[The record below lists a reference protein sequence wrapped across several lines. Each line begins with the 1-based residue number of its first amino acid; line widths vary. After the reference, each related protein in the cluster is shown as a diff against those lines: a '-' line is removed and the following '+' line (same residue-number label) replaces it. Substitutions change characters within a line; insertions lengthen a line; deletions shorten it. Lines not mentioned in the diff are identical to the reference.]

1 MMKPAIIF
9 DKVSKSYHLYHHIN
23 RIKILVLKLYNS
35 VSAFRSSRYETLR
48 DISFTIN
55 KGEAVG
61 IIGKNGSGKSTTL
74 GLIAGVIK
82 PTSGK
87 VTVRGRVLPV
97 LELGGGFHPEL
108 TGRDNILLNGV
119 LLGHTRKHVK
129 ERRDNIIE
137 FSGIGE
143 YIDQPI
149 KIYSSGMLTRLG
161 FSVVVNLEPEI
172 LLIDEVL
179 AVGDKEFQKQCINKM
194 ISLKKKGITMVFV
207 SHRMDELLKICD
219 RILWIED
226 HTIKMDGTPS
236 EVTSAY
242 IDS

>member
-1 MMKPAIIF
+1 MEPVIIF

-23 RIKILVLKLYNS
+23 RLKILILKLYNS
-35 VSAFRSSRYETLR
+35 VSAFRSSRYEALR

-55 KGEAVG
+55 RGEVVG

-74 GLIAGVIK
+74 GLIAGVIR
-82 PTSGK
+82 PTTGK
-87 VTVRGRVLPV
+87 ITVRGRVLPV

-119 LLGHTRKHVK
+119 LLGHTRSHVK
-129 ERRDNIIE
+129 ERRDEIIE
-137 FSGIGE
+137 FSGVGE

-149 KIYSSGMLTRLG
+149 KTYSSGMLTRLG
-161 FSVVVNLEPEI
+161 FSIVVNLEPEI

-194 ISLKKKGITMVFV
+194 MSLKKKGVTMVFV
-207 SHRMDELLKICD
+207 SHKMDELLKICD
-219 RILWIED
+219 RVLWIND
-226 HTIKMDGTPS
+226 HTVHMDGNPS
-236 EVTSAY
+236 EVTSVY
-242 IDS
+242 LDS